1 VKTIEGVVLD
11 LRGLS
16 NWIINEYQF
25 ILYQYFGYDAYG
37 KKWFQNWCQ
46 EVGHKLE
53 VDYNVLHEE
62 IQYNCERC
70 GKRHL

>member
-1 VKTIEGVVLD
+1 MLFLEKTIEGVVLD
-11 LRGLS
+11 LRALS

-46 EVGHKLE
+46 EVGHTF
-53 VDYNVLHEE
+53 DGNNV
-62 IQYNCERC
+62 CERC
-70 GKRHL
+70 GKKNI